1 MGLNCSY
8 GAKQILR
15 DPVFYILCLL
25 FMSFVSITEVCC
37 REDGCNNVLFLQYLT
52 AMRLLTAG
60 CAVAFSTE
68 DADSSAIHWGSC
80 YGKKSI

>member
-8 GAKQILR
+8 GAKQMLK
-15 DPVFYILCLL
+15 DLVCCILCLL
-25 FMSFVSITEVCC
+25 LMSFVSITEVRC
-37 REDGCNNVLFLQYLT
+37 REVGCNNVLFLQYLT